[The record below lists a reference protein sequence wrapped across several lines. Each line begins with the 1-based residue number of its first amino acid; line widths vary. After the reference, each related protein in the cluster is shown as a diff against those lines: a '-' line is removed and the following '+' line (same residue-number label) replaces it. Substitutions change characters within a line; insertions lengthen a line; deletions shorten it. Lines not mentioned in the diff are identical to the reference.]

1 MKKKLSMLLTAV
13 LVCCLSLIV
22 GTAPAMAAD
31 EKYETLPESIAAPG
45 ELGVIEG
52 VECLDGVKKAHED
65 DDAMYRRIHR
75 TPGEVYTRETF
86 EFDGGHVD
94 TKYSFLEEYINMA
107 YNKTWADYTRLENEE
122 KQGGTFVTVSVR
134 KGAKVSYFLD
144 KRAKLEIESTPDIYA
159 GQKSVGDKDLTQ
171 DRDWYFFFVSYENII
186 KKGGQM
192 VIRVTSGKETQD
204 LKVVFNKPVKKKIKW
219 KGKIKGKL
227 VYPENSRYG
236 QVDLTLNGSKV
247 KFATGETYKVLDN
260 FESYEVK
267 REDVRNGIKLKFST
281 KDIVVGTGTASK
293 IYCEVDLD
301 LNGVTIIHRQIG
313 KEVKNTEARFRLG
326 DYTSKTGKS
335 RWTEHFVSVASYDK
349 TNWTINSTIWDIN
362 MAMKTIKVRIPAQK
376 KAPTVRINAV
386 SGKVSIS
393 DKREYCVKADPFP
406 DESTLDFETRE
417 DFYEKWIDG
426 KKDFLISDIKDS
438 NGSAVDVTKGVVLK
452 VRTKGTTKKL
462 PSLSRVIVI
471 PAQQPLPPSKVAIEG
486 VITKCSIKIEDVHAT
501 KNPYEY
507 TTETPTANTRWRK
520 ITTATKK
527 LSKSAVN
534 GTTPVIYVR
543 QRAVNE
549 DTRKKLT
556 LRVASTIVA
565 FTYDP
570 STGKWT
576 GKPWSPETPSTPPA
590 SDPETVP
597 AESTEAAVPDESGET
612 PVPVEAAE

>member
-31 EKYETLPESIAAPG
+31 EKYETLPETIATSN

-52 VECLDGVKKAHED
+52 VECVDGVKKDGESD
-65 DDAMYRRIHR
+65 VAMYRRIHR

-86 EFDGGHVD
+86 EFDGDHVD
-94 TKYSFLEEYINMA
+94 SKYSFLEEYIKMT

-159 GQKSVGDKDLTQ
+159 GQKNVEDKDITQ

-186 KKGGQM
+186 KKGGQLL
-192 VIRVTSGKETQD
+192 VRVTAGEETRD

-247 KFATGETYKVLDN
+247 RFATGETYKVLDN
-260 FESYEVK
+260 FESYEIK
-267 REDVRNGIKLKFST
+267 REDVRSGIKLKFST
-281 KDIVVGTGTASK
+281 KDIVVGTGTATK
-293 IYCEVDLD
+293 NYYLVELD
-301 LNGVTIIHRQIG
+301 SDTHQIMHMSIG
-313 KEVKNTEARFRLG
+313 KEVKDTNARFRLG

-362 MAMKTIKVRIPAQK
+362 MAMKVIKVRIPAQK
-376 KAPTVRINAV
+376 KAPTVKINAV
-386 SGKVSIS
+386 KGKVSIS

-438 NGSAVDVTKGVVLK
+438 SGSAIDLTKGVVLK

-462 PSLSRVIVI
+462 PSLSRVIII
-471 PAQQPLPPSKVAIEG
+471 PAQQTLDPSKVTVEG
-486 VITKCSIKIEDVHAT
+486 VVTKCSIKISDANGT

-507 TTETPTANTRWRK
+507 TTETPTADTRWKK
-520 ITTATKK
+520 ITTTTKK

-534 GTTPVIYVR
+534 GTEPVIYVR

-549 DTRKKLT
+549 DTRKKIS

-576 GKPWSPETPSTPPA
+576 GKAWSPEKPSTP
-590 SDPETVP
+590 P
-597 AESTEAAVPDESGET
+597 AESTEAAVPAESTEDA
-612 PVPVEAAE
+612 VPAESASF